1 MAFDWMAFAQGFMET
16 AASNIK
22 EKKKEAREY
31 ETEQEDLAKRNL
43 LKISERNAT
52 VNKVLGLSTMLS
64 ENGVSNDQIQAAI
77 ASGPNA
83 ISELATKVQEAV
95 AAQGGKPLTSSD
107 VDSIIRMPKDFSPV
121 DMDLDEYVKRSY
133 GLYSPNAGVSD
144 AEEVGF
150 WDKVTGDAAMK
161 RAKSKL
167 DSSVMYENY
176 TAADINELAASSDYK
191 AIIPST
197 FATFTDFKRFDNNAR
212 MGVQADILTQIEAL
226 EEMDSEYAAARQV
239 LKDISPTTDIAEE
252 QTARK
257 NAIEVIQRKNRE
269 TFGPIFDQAITEF
282 GTQALTGLD
291 DLMTTYMGEEYVTDL
306 RDTLSP
312 AIREET
318 DQSAAATIEKTGGTV
333 TKNENTITMSHPDIL
348 KDEEGNT
355 IEVTFDLGE
364 NGVVESATAGDMT
377 FSAEEAQLIHNEFT
391 NYVTTGVI
399 SRDLNA
405 PLPEGAVNVDPRSIT
420 REQWQGM
427 SRTQR
432 KEAGL
437 PVSTWGGAGIKFATK
452 EGFAQVELKRSANP
466 DAMYKIYISGLG
478 TFKVKGSD
486 LKYISD
492 QRLAVE
498 QGGVTIS
505 EFGVD
510 EDMPSKTMT
519 AKRLQKMYGEEAKEP
534 VKVEGPE
541 EEAEA
546 ESEGIMVRPKLRPDT
561 RSIREKTMDRFGITQ
576 EALQEGLDSGS
587 ITELDL
593 QVLTESGDDIFEY
606 MKDKVED
613 EPDDAELFGL
623 LADWADENNKILPFN
638 KGFLVYQF
646 KKVLSNG

>member
-1 MAFDWMAFAQGFMET
+1 MAFDWMAFAEGFMET
-16 AASNIK
+16 AATNIK
-22 EKKKEAREY
+22 EKKREAREY

-52 VNKVLGLSTMLS
+52 VNKVMGLSKMLM
-64 ENGVSNDQIQAAI
+64 ENGVSKDQIQAAV

-133 GLYSPNAGVSD
+133 GLYSPSAGVSE

-150 WDKVTGDAAMK
+150 WDKLTGDAAMK

-252 QTARK
+252 QAQRK
-257 NAIEVIQRKNRE
+257 AALEIIQRKNRE
-269 TFGPIFDQAITEF
+269 TFGPIFDQAITEY

-291 DLMTTYMGEEYVTDL
+291 DLMTTYMGEEFVTDL

-312 AIREET
+312 AIKEEGEST
-318 DQSAAATIEKTGGTV
+318 TEAKIGGSGGSV
-333 TKNENTITMSHPDIL
+333 TKSDNTITMSHPEVL
-348 KDEEGNT
+348 ADEEGNP
-355 IEVTFDLGE
+355 
-364 NGVVESATAGDMT
+364 VEAVFELDETGAVISANVGGTQLEADD
-377 FSAEEAQLIHNEFT
+377 AQLVFTEFET
-391 NYVTTGVI
+391 FTPTGVI
-399 SRDLNA
+399 TRDITQ
-405 PLPEGAVNVDPRSIT
+405 PVEEGAVNVDPRSIT
-420 REQWQGM
+420 REQWEGM
-427 SRTQR
+427 TRTQR
-432 KEAGL
+432 KKAGL
-437 PVSTWGGAGIKFATK
+437 PVSTWGGAGIKFATE
-452 EGFAQVELKRSANP
+452 EGFAQVELKRNANP
-466 DAMYKIYISGLG
+466 DAFYKINISPLG

-519 AKRLQKMYGEEAKEP
+519 AKRLQKMYGEEAKEQ
-534 VKVEGPE
+534 VKVVGPE
-541 EEAEA
+541 EEA
-546 ESEGIMVRPKLRPDT
+546 ESEGIMSRPKPKLRPDT
-561 RSIREKTMDRFGITQ
+561 RSLREKTMDRMGIT
-576 EALQEGLDSGS
+576 EEEIQEGMDTGQ

-593 QVLTESGDDIFEY
+593 QILNEEADDILKYIEG
-606 MKDKVED
+606 KVEGT
-613 EPDDAELFGL
+613 PTQMQLYSL
-623 LADWADENNKILPFN
+623 LSDWADENNKRLPFN
-638 KGFLVYQF
+638 MNFLIKGFQR
-646 KKVLSNG
+646 VLGDG

>member
-1 MAFDWMAFAQGFMET
+1 MAFDWMAFAEGFMET
-16 AASNIK
+16 AATNIK
-22 EKKKEAREY
+22 EKKREAREY

-52 VNKVLGLSTMLS
+52 VNKVLGLSTMLKD
-64 ENGVSNDQIQAAI
+64 NGVSNEQIQAAI

-83 ISELATKVQEAV
+83 IAELATKVQEAV

-133 GLYSPNAGVSD
+133 GLYSPSAGVSEP
-144 AEEVGF
+144 EEVGF
-150 WDKVTGDAAMK
+150 WDKLTGDAAMK
-161 RAKSKL
+161 RAKGKL
-167 DSSVMYENY
+167 DSSVMYEGM
-176 TAADINELAASSDYK
+176 TAADINELAASSDYQ

-252 QTARK
+252 QSARK
-257 NAIEVIQRKNRE
+257 NALEVIQRKNRE
-269 TFGPIFDQAITEF
+269 TFGPIFDQAITEY

-291 DLMTTYMGEEYVTDL
+291 DLMTTYMGEEFVTDL

-312 AIREET
+312 AIREESEST
-318 DQSAAATIEKTGGTV
+318 TEAKIGGSGGSV
-333 TKNENTITMSHPDIL
+333 TKSDNTITMSHPEVL
-348 KDEEGNT
+348 ADEEGNP
-355 IEVTFDLGE
+355 
-364 NGVVESATAGDMT
+364 VEAVFELDETGAVISANVGGTQLEADD
-377 FSAEEAQLIHNEFT
+377 AQLVFTEFET
-391 NYVTTGVI
+391 FTPTGVI
-399 SRDLNA
+399 TRDITQ
-405 PLPEGAVNVDPRSIT
+405 PVEEGAVNVDPRSIT
-420 REQWQGM
+420 REQWEGM
-427 SRTQR
+427 SRTER

-437 PVSTWGGAGIKFATK
+437 PVSTWGGAGIKFATE
-452 EGFAQVELKRSANP
+452 EGFAQVELKRNANP
-466 DAMYKIYISGLG
+466 DAFYKINISPLG

-510 EDMPSKTMT
+510 DDMPSKTMT
-519 AKRLQKMYGEEAKEP
+519 AKRLQKMYGEEAKEQ
-534 VKVEGPE
+534 VKVVGPE
-541 EEAEA
+541 EEA
-546 ESEGIMVRPKLRPDT
+546 ESEGIMSRPKPKLRPDT
-561 RSIREKTMDRFGITQ
+561 RSLRDKTMERMGIT
-576 EALQEGLDSGS
+576 EEDIQEGMDTGQ

-593 QVLTESGDDIFEY
+593 QILNEEADDILKYIEG
-606 MKDKVED
+606 KVEGT
-613 EPDDAELFGL
+613 PTQMQLYSL
-623 LADWADENNKILPFN
+623 LSDWADENNKRLPYNMNFLI
-638 KGFLVYQF
+638 KGFQR
-646 KKVLSNG
+646 VLGDG

>member
-1 MAFDWMAFAQGFMET
+1 MAFDWMAFAEGFMET
-16 AASNIK
+16 AAANIK

-31 ETEQEDLAKRNL
+31 ETEQEELAKRNL

-52 VNKVLGLSTMLS
+52 VNKVLGLSTMLKD
-64 ENGVSNDQIQAAI
+64 NGVSNDQIQAAI

-83 ISELATKVQEAV
+83 IAELATKVQEAV
-95 AAQGGKPLTSSD
+95 AAQGGKPLSSSD
-107 VDSIIRMPKDFSPV
+107 VDSIIRMPKDFAPV
-121 DMDLDEYVKRSY
+121 DMELDEYVKRSY
-133 GLYSPNAGVSD
+133 GLYSPSAGVSEP
-144 AEEVGF
+144 EEVGF

-161 RAKSKL
+161 RAKGKL
-167 DSSVMYENY
+167 DSSVMYEGM
-176 TAADINELAASSDYK
+176 TAADINELAALSDYK

-212 MGVQADILTQIEAL
+212 MSVQADILTQIEAL
-226 EEMDSEYAAARQV
+226 EEMDSEYAAARQI

-257 NAIEVIQRKNRE
+257 NALEIIQRKNRE
-269 TFGPIFDQAITEF
+269 TFGPIFDQAITEY

-291 DLMTTYMGEEYVTDL
+291 DLMTTYMGADYVTDL
-306 RDTLSP
+306 NETLSP
-312 AIREET
+312 AIREES
-318 DQSAAATIEKTGGTV
+318 DQSAEAAIEGTGGTV
-333 TKNENTITMSHPDIL
+333 TKTENTITMSHPDIL

-364 NGVVESATAGDMT
+364 NGTVESAKAGDMT

-405 PLPEGAVNVDPRSIT
+405 PLPEDAVNVDPTSIT
-420 REQWQGM
+420 REEWEGM
-427 SRTQR
+427 SPNER
-432 KEAGL
+432 EAAGL
-437 PVSTWGGAGIKFATK
+437 PRSVIGGMRTMFASE
-452 EGFAQVELKRSANP
+452 EGFAQVELKRNAKP
-466 DAMYKIYISGLG
+466 DAMYKINISGLG
-478 TFKVKGSD
+478 TFKVKGED

-492 QRLAVE
+492 QRLAAE

-510 EDMPSKTMT
+510 DDMPSKTMT
-519 AKRLQKMYGEEAKEP
+519 AKRLQKMYGEDAKEP
-534 VKVEGPE
+534 VTVEGPE
-541 EEAEA
+541 EEAE
-546 ESEGIMVRPKLRPDT
+546 SEGIMVKPKLRPDT

-576 EALQEGLDSGS
+576 ESLQEGLDSGS

-606 MKDKVED
+606 MKDKVEG

-623 LADWADENNKILPFN
+623 LADWADENNKTLPFN

>member
-1 MAFDWMAFAQGFMET
+1 MAFDWMAFAEGFMET
-16 AASNIK
+16 AAANIK

-52 VNKVLGLSTMLS
+52 VNKVLGLSTMLKD
-64 ENGVSNDQIQAAI
+64 NGVSNDQIQAAI

-83 ISELATKVQEAV
+83 IAELATKVQEAV
-95 AAQGGKPLTSSD
+95 AAQGGKPLSSSD

-121 DMDLDEYVKRSY
+121 DMELDEYVKRSY
-133 GLYSPNAGVSD
+133 GLYSPSAGVSEP
-144 AEEVGF
+144 EEVGF

-161 RAKSKL
+161 RAKGKL
-167 DSSVMYENY
+167 DSSVMYEGM
-176 TAADINELAASSDYK
+176 TAADINELAALSDYK

-212 MGVQADILTQIEAL
+212 MSVQADILTQIEAL

-252 QTARK
+252 QAQRKTALE
-257 NAIEVIQRKNRE
+257 IIQRKNRE
-269 TFGPIFDQAITEF
+269 TFGPIFDQAITEY

-291 DLMTTYMGEEYVTDL
+291 DLMTTYMGADYVTDL
-306 RDTLSP
+306 NETLSP
-312 AIREET
+312 AIREES
-318 DQSAAATIEKTGGTV
+318 DQSAEAAIEGTGGTV
-333 TKNENTITMSHPDIL
+333 TKTENTITMSHPDIL

-364 NGVVESATAGDMT
+364 NGTVESARAGDMT

-405 PLPEGAVNVDPRSIT
+405 PLPEDAVNVDPTSIT
-420 REQWQGM
+420 REEWEGM
-427 SRTQR
+427 SPNER
-432 KEAGL
+432 EAAGL
-437 PVSTWGGAGIKFATK
+437 PRSVIGGMRTMFASE
-452 EGFAQVELKRSANP
+452 EGFAQVELKRNAKP
-466 DAMYKIYISGLG
+466 DAMYKINISGLG
-478 TFKVKGSD
+478 TFKVKGED

-492 QRLAVE
+492 QRLAAE

-510 EDMPSKTMT
+510 DDMPSKTMT
-519 AKRLQKMYGEEAKEP
+519 AKRLQKMYGEDAKEP
-534 VKVEGPE
+534 VTVEGPE
-541 EEAEA
+541 EEAE
-546 ESEGIMVRPKLRPDT
+546 SEGIMVKPKLRPDT

-576 EALQEGLDSGS
+576 ESLQEGLDSGS

-606 MKDKVED
+606 MKDKVEG

-623 LADWADENNKILPFN
+623 LADWADENNKTLPFN

>member
-1 MAFDWMAFAQGFMET
+1 MAFDWMAFAEGFMET
-16 AASNIK
+16 AAANIK

-52 VNKVLGLSTMLS
+52 VNKVLGLSTMLKD
-64 ENGVSNDQIQAAI
+64 NGVSNDQIQAAI

-83 ISELATKVQEAV
+83 IAELATKVQEAV
-95 AAQGGKPLTSSD
+95 AAQGGKPLSSSD
-107 VDSIIRMPKDFSPV
+107 VDSIIRMPKDFAPV
-121 DMDLDEYVKRSY
+121 DMELDEYVKRSY
-133 GLYSPNAGVSD
+133 GLYSPSAGVSEP
-144 AEEVGF
+144 EEVGF

-161 RAKSKL
+161 RAKGKL
-167 DSSVMYENY
+167 DSSVMYEGM
-176 TAADINELAASSDYK
+176 TAADINELAALSDYK

-212 MGVQADILTQIEAL
+212 MSVQADILTQIEAL
-226 EEMDSEYAAARQV
+226 EEMDSEYAAARQI

-257 NAIEVIQRKNRE
+257 NALEIIQRKNRE
-269 TFGPIFDQAITEF
+269 TFGPIFDQAITEY

-291 DLMTTYMGEEYVTDL
+291 DLMTTYMGADYVTDL
-306 RDTLSP
+306 SETLSP
-312 AIREET
+312 AIREES
-318 DQSAAATIEKTGGTV
+318 DQSAEAAIEGTGGTV
-333 TKNENTITMSHPDIL
+333 TKTENTITMSHPDIL

-364 NGVVESATAGDMT
+364 NGTVESARAGDMT

-405 PLPEGAVNVDPRSIT
+405 PLPEDAVNVDPTSIT
-420 REQWQGM
+420 REEWEGM
-427 SRTQR
+427 SPNER
-432 KEAGL
+432 EAAGL
-437 PVSTWGGAGIKFATK
+437 PRSVIGGMRTMFASE
-452 EGFAQVELKRSANP
+452 EGFAQVELKRNANP
-466 DAMYKIYISGLG
+466 DAMYKINISGLG
-478 TFKVKGSD
+478 TFKVKGED

-492 QRLAVE
+492 QRLAAE

-510 EDMPSKTMT
+510 DDMPSKTMT
-519 AKRLQKMYGEEAKEP
+519 AKRLQKMYGEDAKEP
-534 VKVEGPE
+534 VTVEGPE
-541 EEAEA
+541 EEAE
-546 ESEGIMVRPKLRPDT
+546 SEGIMVKPKLRPDT

-576 EALQEGLDSGS
+576 ESLQEGLDSGS

-606 MKDKVED
+606 MKDKVEG

-623 LADWADENNKILPFN
+623 LADWADENNKTLPFN

>member
-1 MAFDWMAFAQGFMET
+1 MAFDWMAFAEGFMET
-16 AASNIK
+16 AAANIK

-31 ETEQEDLAKRNL
+31 ETEQEELAKRNL

-52 VNKVLGLSTMLS
+52 VNKVLGLSTMLKD
-64 ENGVSNDQIQAAI
+64 NGVSNDQIQAAI

-83 ISELATKVQEAV
+83 IAELATKVQEAV
-95 AAQGGKPLTSSD
+95 AAQGGKPLSSSD
-107 VDSIIRMPKDFSPV
+107 VDSIIRMPKDFAPV
-121 DMDLDEYVKRSY
+121 DMELDEYVKRSY
-133 GLYSPNAGVSD
+133 GLYSPSAGVSEP
-144 AEEVGF
+144 EEVGF

-161 RAKSKL
+161 RAKGKL
-167 DSSVMYENY
+167 DSSVMYEGM
-176 TAADINELAASSDYK
+176 TAADINELAALSDYK

-212 MGVQADILTQIEAL
+212 MSVQADILTQIEAL
-226 EEMDSEYAAARQV
+226 EEMDSEYAAARQI

-257 NAIEVIQRKNRE
+257 NALEIIQRKNRE
-269 TFGPIFDQAITEF
+269 TFGPIFDQAITEY

-291 DLMTTYMGEEYVTDL
+291 DLMTTYMGADYVTDL
-306 RDTLSP
+306 SETLSP
-312 AIREET
+312 AIREES
-318 DQSAAATIEKTGGTV
+318 DQSAEAAIEGTGGTV
-333 TKNENTITMSHPDIL
+333 TKTENTITMSHPDIL

-364 NGVVESATAGDMT
+364 NGTVESAKAGDMT

-405 PLPEGAVNVDPRSIT
+405 PLPEDAVNVDPTSIT
-420 REQWQGM
+420 REEWEGM
-427 SRTQR
+427 SPNER
-432 KEAGL
+432 EAAGL
-437 PVSTWGGAGIKFATK
+437 PRSVIGGMRTMFASE
-452 EGFAQVELKRSANP
+452 EGFAQVELKRNANP
-466 DAMYKIYISGLG
+466 DAMYKINISGLG
-478 TFKVKGSD
+478 TFKVKGED

-492 QRLAVE
+492 QRLAAE

-510 EDMPSKTMT
+510 DDMPSKTMT
-519 AKRLQKMYGEEAKEP
+519 AKRLQKMYGEDAKEP
-534 VKVEGPE
+534 VTVEGPE
-541 EEAEA
+541 EEAE
-546 ESEGIMVRPKLRPDT
+546 SEGIMVKPKLRPDT

-576 EALQEGLDSGS
+576 ESLQEGLDSGS

-606 MKDKVED
+606 MKDKVEG

-623 LADWADENNKILPFN
+623 LADWADENNKTLPFN

>member
-1 MAFDWMAFAQGFMET
+1 MAFDWMAFAEGFMET
-16 AASNIK
+16 AAANIK

-52 VNKVLGLSTMLS
+52 VNKVLGLSTMLKD
-64 ENGVSNDQIQAAI
+64 NGVSNDQIQAAI

-83 ISELATKVQEAV
+83 IAELATKVQEAV
-95 AAQGGKPLTSSD
+95 AAQGGKPLSSSD
-107 VDSIIRMPKDFSPV
+107 VDSIIRMPKDFAPV
-121 DMDLDEYVKRSY
+121 DMELDEYVKRSY
-133 GLYSPNAGVSD
+133 GLYSPSAGVSEP
-144 AEEVGF
+144 EEVGF

-161 RAKSKL
+161 RAKGKL
-167 DSSVMYENY
+167 DSSVMYEGM
-176 TAADINELAASSDYK
+176 TAADINELAALSDYK

-212 MGVQADILTQIEAL
+212 MSVQADILTQIEAL

-252 QTARK
+252 QAQRKTALE
-257 NAIEVIQRKNRE
+257 IIQRKNRE
-269 TFGPIFDQAITEF
+269 TFGPIFDQAITEY

-291 DLMTTYMGEEYVTDL
+291 DLMTTYMGADYVTDL
-306 RDTLSP
+306 NETLSP
-312 AIREET
+312 AIREES
-318 DQSAAATIEKTGGTV
+318 DQSAEAAIEGTGGTV
-333 TKNENTITMSHPDIL
+333 TKTENTITMSHPDIL

-364 NGVVESATAGDMT
+364 NGTVESAKAGDMT

-405 PLPEGAVNVDPRSIT
+405 PLPEDAVNVDPTSIT
-420 REQWQGM
+420 REEWEGM
-427 SRTQR
+427 SPNER
-432 KEAGL
+432 EAAGL
-437 PVSTWGGAGIKFATK
+437 PRSVIGGMRTMFASE
-452 EGFAQVELKRSANP
+452 EGFAQVELKRNAKP
-466 DAMYKIYISGLG
+466 DAMYKINISGLG
-478 TFKVKGSD
+478 TFKVKGED

-492 QRLAVE
+492 QRLAAE

-510 EDMPSKTMT
+510 DDMPSKTMT
-519 AKRLQKMYGEEAKEP
+519 AKRLQKMYGEDAKEP
-534 VKVEGPE
+534 VTVEGPE
-541 EEAEA
+541 EEAE
-546 ESEGIMVRPKLRPDT
+546 SEGIMVKPKLRPDT

-576 EALQEGLDSGS
+576 ESLQEGLDSGS

-606 MKDKVED
+606 MKDKVEG

-623 LADWADENNKILPFN
+623 LADWADENNKTLPFN

>member
-161 RAKSKL
+161 RAKGKL

-197 FATFTDFKRFDNNAR
+197 FATFTDFKRFGSRDR
-212 MGVQADILTQIEAL
+212 MAVQADILTQIEYLEESDPEYNLAKQTVDKYDPGVSGEDGKAVYEAAL
-226 EEMDSEYAAARQV
+226 EV
-239 LKDISPTTDIAEE
+239 VK
-252 QTARK
+252 RK
-257 NAIEVIQRKNRE
+257 HRE
-269 TFGPIFDQAITEF
+269 TFGPIFDEAINDY

-291 DLMTTYMGEEYVTDL
+291 DIMTTYMGEEYVTDL

-333 TKNENTITMSHPDIL
+333 TKTENTIIMSHPDIL

-364 NGVVESATAGDMT
+364 NGIVESATAGDMT

-405 PLPEGAVNVDPRSIT
+405 PLPEGAVNVDPTSIT
-420 REQWQGM
+420 REEWQGM
-427 SRTQR
+427 SPNER
-432 KEAGL
+432 EAAGL
-437 PVSTWGGAGIKFATK
+437 PRSVLGGRGTMFASQ

-466 DAMYKIYISGLG
+466 DAMYKINISGLG

-492 QRLAVE
+492 QRLAAE

-510 EDMPSKTMT
+510 DDMPSKTMT
-519 AKRLQKMYGEEAKEP
+519 AKRLQKMYGEDAKEP
-534 VKVEGPE
+534 VTVEGPE
-541 EEAEA
+541 EEAE
-546 ESEGIMVRPKLRPDT
+546 SEGIMVKPKLRPDT

-613 EPDDAELFGL
+613 APDDAELFGL

>member
-1 MAFDWMAFAQGFMET
+1 MAFDWMAFAEGFMET
-16 AASNIK
+16 AAANIK

-52 VNKVLGLSTMLS
+52 VNKVLGLSTMLKD
-64 ENGVSNDQIQAAI
+64 NGVSNDQIQAAI

-83 ISELATKVQEAV
+83 IAELATKVQEAV
-95 AAQGGKPLTSSD
+95 AAQGGKPLSSSD
-107 VDSIIRMPKDFSPV
+107 VDSIIRMPKDFAPV
-121 DMDLDEYVKRSY
+121 DMELDEYVKRSY
-133 GLYSPNAGVSD
+133 GLYSPSAGVSEP
-144 AEEVGF
+144 EEVGF

-161 RAKSKL
+161 RAKGKL
-167 DSSVMYENY
+167 DSSVMYEGM
-176 TAADINELAASSDYK
+176 TAADINELAALSDYK

-212 MGVQADILTQIEAL
+212 MSVQADILTQIEAL
-226 EEMDSEYAAARQV
+226 EEMDSEYAAARQI

-257 NAIEVIQRKNRE
+257 NALEIIQRKNRE
-269 TFGPIFDQAITEF
+269 TFGPIFDQAITEY

-291 DLMTTYMGEEYVTDL
+291 DLMTTYMGADYVTDL
-306 RDTLSP
+306 SETLSP
-312 AIREET
+312 AIREES
-318 DQSAAATIEKTGGTV
+318 DQSAEAAIEGTGGTV
-333 TKNENTITMSHPDIL
+333 TKTENTITMSHPDIL

-364 NGVVESATAGDMT
+364 NGTVESAKAGDMT

-405 PLPEGAVNVDPRSIT
+405 PLPEDAVNVDPTSIT
-420 REQWQGM
+420 REEWEGM
-427 SRTQR
+427 SPNER
-432 KEAGL
+432 EAAGL
-437 PVSTWGGAGIKFATK
+437 PRSVIGGMRTMFASE
-452 EGFAQVELKRSANP
+452 EGFAQVELKRNANP
-466 DAMYKIYISGLG
+466 DAMYKINISGLG
-478 TFKVKGSD
+478 TFKVKGED

-492 QRLAVE
+492 QRLAAE

-510 EDMPSKTMT
+510 DDMPSKTMT
-519 AKRLQKMYGEEAKEP
+519 AKRLQKMYGEDAKEP
-534 VKVEGPE
+534 VTVEGPE
-541 EEAEA
+541 EEAE
-546 ESEGIMVRPKLRPDT
+546 SEGIMVKPKLRPDT

-576 EALQEGLDSGS
+576 ESLQEGLDSGS

-606 MKDKVED
+606 MKDKVEG

-623 LADWADENNKILPFN
+623 LADWADENNKTLPFN